1 MKFGLKLDGEFS
13 FNVIHPTSNRDVYHA
28 ILELVIKDKGKLSH
42 EQLKSIG
49 EYINTL
55 ENDNLFVDPC
65 REVMTLSF
73 GFEL

>member
-1 MKFGLKLDGEFS
+1 MKFGLKLNGEFS
-13 FNVIHPTSNRDVYHA
+13 FNVIHPTSNRDVYNA
-28 ILELVIKDKGKLSH
+28 ILEIVIKDKGKLSH
-42 EQLKSIG
+42 DQLKSIG